1 LPVSN
6 EEIKNYMKFR
16 IEQVR
21 APGISLLSGEVPRY
35 GVGPIQKMPYN
46 AAYPE
51 ITISILSD
59 GYGQIW
65 QYWHN
70 WIRSIFEFSGVQ
82 NGISPGSTNAEA
94 QFNTSYKDDYATT
107 IQIVIYGKGGEKD
120 VIQKINLLEAFPGS
134 MRDVQLSWEGGDLIR
149 LAISISY
156 STYVIEGASSIENFN
171 PF

>member
-1 LPVSN
+1 
-6 EEIKNYMKFR
+6 MKFR